1 MRVWNGD
8 QRSRTSRAGMVLRIG
23 CCTTVVVAMSGPPR
37 PPRRVIRR
45 DTMLYGVTL
54 LDVVTR
60 APAMTFQNS
69 MPPRRHTLSPLWV
82 PFPAEACR
90 SAMSGVLR
98 PGKVLLPELRGAA
111 GRGRARVRAVPFG
124 LQRPQLDPA
133 DLAGDCLRQVG
144 ELKPPDALVGGEP
157 LLGVGENCQRR
168 LGGGLVAGREQHV
181 CLGHGEPERVGRW
194 HHRSLSHGLVLDQ
207 DAFQE

>member
-1 MRVWNGD
+1 EPVEPRWDGAPNRLLYNSG
-8 QRSRTSRAGMVLRIG
+8 RSHVRP
-23 CCTTVVVAMSGPPR
+23 PPR

-144 ELKPPDALVGGEP
+144 ELKPPDALVGG
-157 LLGVGENCQRR
+157 
-168 LGGGLVAGREQHV
+168 GLVPGAEGPV
-181 CLGHGEPERVGRW
+181 CLGQGGRERVG
-194 HHRSLSHGLVLDQ
+194 
-207 DAFQE
+207 